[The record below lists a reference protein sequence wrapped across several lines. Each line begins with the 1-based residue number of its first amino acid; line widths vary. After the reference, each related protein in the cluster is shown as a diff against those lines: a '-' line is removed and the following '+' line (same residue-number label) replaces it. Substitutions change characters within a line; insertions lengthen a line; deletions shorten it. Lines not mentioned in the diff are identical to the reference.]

1 MSILALNTIGKSVGI
16 GIGVDNLAAANKS
29 PTSSYHPIVV
39 TYGVS
44 DELTE
49 PLGSNPKNSG
59 MIVSSLID
67 CEYDCET
74 SSIV

>member
-1 MSILALNTIGKSVGI
+1 MSSFALNTIGKSLGI
-16 GIGVDNLAAANKS
+16 GTGVDSLAAASKS
-29 PTSSYHPIVV
+29 PTSSYQPMVV

-44 DELTE
+44 EELTE

-59 MIVSSLID
+59 MIVVSLID

-74 SSIV
+74 SSMV